1 MITRNIMTAVLLALS
16 TTVVSTAQANDGY
29 AGYQDDGFYDYA
41 RVEDAK
47 PVYRIVQVSTP
58 QRECWDEQRVHH
70 SRAYDGAATPTIVG
84 GLLGGVVG
92 SRFGGGKGKDVATVA
107 GVLLGASLANDMRRN
122 RQHGDAYVTSEQV
135 CKNVNLYSER
145 EELDGYQIRYRY
157 QGKTYVTRMD
167 HNPGNKIRVHIQV
180 TPVD

>member
-1 MITRNIMTAVLLALS
+1 MFKRYAIASVLLTLLAS
-16 TTVVSTAQANDGY
+16 TVTGAQANDDYDGY
-29 AGYQDDGFYDYA
+29 SDDGFYDYA
-41 RVEDAK
+41 RVVDAR

-58 QRECWDEQRVHH
+58 NRECWDEQRVHH
-70 SRAYDGAATPTIVG
+70 SRGYDGSAAPTIMG

-107 GVLLGASLANDMRRN
+107 GVLLGASLANDMRRS
-122 RQHGDAYVTSEQV
+122 RDHGGSYVTTEQV

-145 EELDGYQIRYRY
+145 EELDGYQVSYRY
-157 QGKTYVTRMD
+157 KGKTYSTRMS
-167 HNPGNKIRVHIQV
+167 HNPGKKIRVHVQV